1 VVVPTWVGFVWM
13 GAFGLLLV
21 TALAT
26 DALVGLLALVL
37 ERRPEWTQVQAWA
50 IPLVVSPV
58 LLLGVRAARGTPR
71 VEKLT
76 VPIKGL
82 GKELDGFRI
91 VQITDIHIGE
101 TLHRRHLQ
109 RIVDQ
114 VNALSPD
121 AVAVTGD
128 LVDGTP
134 RRLEHDI
141 APLGELKGKHGVYFV
156 TGNHEYYHGGPAWE
170 RHVAKLGL
178 TVLHNSHR
186 VVEVGAAKLLIGGV
200 PDLEAGNVLP
210 AHAPDAQ
217 RAFAGSPQGAP
228 RVLLAHQPRF
238 AKRAQGLGVQL
249 QLSGHT
255 HGGQIFPFMFFVRLQ
270 QPVIAG
276 FHILWGVPTYTSKGT
291 GYWGPPVRVGTSC
304 EVTEITLR
312 SA

>member
-1 VVVPTWVGFVWM
+1 
-13 GAFGLLLV
+13 
-21 TALAT
+21 
-26 DALVGLLALVL
+26 
-37 ERRPEWTQVQAWA
+37 
-50 IPLVVSPV
+50 
-58 LLLGVRAARGTPR
+58 
-71 VEKLT
+71 
-76 VPIKGL
+76 
-82 GKELDGFRI
+82 
-91 VQITDIHIGE
+91 
-101 TLHRRHLQ
+101 
-109 RIVDQ
+109 
-114 VNALSPD
+114 
-121 AVAVTGD
+121 
-128 LVDGTP
+128 
-134 RRLEHDI
+134 
-141 APLGELKGKHGVYFV
+141 
-156 TGNHEYYHGGPAWE
+156 
-170 RHVAKLGL
+170 VAKLGL

-186 VVEVGAAKLLIGGV
+186 VVEVGAAKLVIGGV
-200 PDLEAGNVLP
+200 PDLEAGNFLP

-312 SA
+312 AA